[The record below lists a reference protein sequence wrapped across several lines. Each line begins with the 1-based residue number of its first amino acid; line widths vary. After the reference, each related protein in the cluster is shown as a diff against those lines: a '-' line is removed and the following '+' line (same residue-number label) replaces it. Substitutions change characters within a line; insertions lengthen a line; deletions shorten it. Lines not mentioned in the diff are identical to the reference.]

1 MLNFEYAPFGG
12 GRVDVPH
19 PTPPASMSIP
29 LSHLHARLTP
39 ASGRSLGDSFATLI
53 TGSGQI
59 TSLLDCFCSTSGP
72 VFHSTHTSRP
82 PLRHEDLRSFV
93 STFSLPHSNGK
104 RLGPNDRVMLV
115 LPTGPENAVAL
126 LALASYHT
134 CAPVNAS
141 CTASELRDDAR
152 RLNAKAVMTTKDV
165 EDRLELR
172 HLYKDLGCEIVYVE
186 PRSSGPV
193 GLFDLSLL
201 DNQPVS
207 SSCPSPLQGLA
218 DQALILHTS
227 GTSGTKK
234 IVPYRLISLIA
245 STLCVVHSW
254 DLRPT
259 DVNSKRRP

>member
-1 MLNFEYAPFGG
+1 
-12 GRVDVPH
+12 
-19 PTPPASMSIP
+19 MSIP
-29 LSHLHARLTP
+29 LAHLRARLTQ
-39 ASGRSLGDSFATLI
+39 ASGRSLGDSFAALI

-59 TSLLDCFCSTSGP
+59 SSLLDCLSSTSEP
-72 VFHSTHTSRP
+72 LLHSPDSSQP
-82 PLRHEDLRSFV
+82 PLRHEDLRSFIK
-93 STFSLPHSNGK
+93 TFSLPHSNGK

-141 CTASELRDDAR
+141 CTASELHEDAR
-152 RLNAKAVMTTKDV
+152 RLNAKAVLTTKDV
-165 EDRLELR
+165 EHRLDLR
-172 HLYKDLGCEIVYVE
+172 HLYKDLGCEIIYVK

-193 GLFDLSLL
+193 GLFDLSLIDDL
-201 DNQPVS
+201 PF
-207 SSCPSPLQGLA
+207 SSCPSQLQGLA
-218 DQALILHTS
+218 DQALVLHTS

-234 IVPYRLISLIA
+234 VVPHRLISLIV

-259 DVNSKRRP
+259 DVNGKWRSARIFLLFD